1 MNKELADLLFKDV
14 DKMFREI
21 KIDIAIKMV
30 EVNMSLISI
39 IGVELA
45 RGCKE
50 EELSKRINWYNIAGK
65 SMFIEENI
73 NEFSKRLYKLPDTIE
88 LPKQKIEKKYLI
100 HSISI
105 LNTFL
110 ILTPIYLFFTPL
122 INNNISSKL

>member
-1 MNKELADLLFKDV
+1 MDKSYINTLKNILGEEKFSELSDLLFKDV

-45 RGCKE
+45 RGCKK

-65 SMFIEENI
+65 SMFLEENI
-73 NEFSKRLYKLPDTIE
+73 NMFYDRY
-88 LPKQKIEKKYLI
+88 KKYI
-100 HSISI
+100 EIVK
-105 LNTFL
+105 
-110 ILTPIYLFFTPL
+110 
-122 INNNISSKL
+122 SKVEEENK